1 MTLLKDGRNRQIQCD
16 FCSETTEVYD
26 TDDFDMMLGV
36 AKDEGWEIS
45 IHGTRWVHKCPDCR
59 HGGLARQRELLGF

>member
-1 MTLLKDGRNRQIQCD
+1 MTLLKDGRDRQIQCD
-16 FCSETTEVYD
+16 YCTTTTEVYD

-45 IHGTRWVHKCPDCR
+45 IHGTTWTHKCPACR
-59 HGGLARQRELLGF
+59 HGGLDRQRKLLGL